1 MKLEVFEA
9 IIKSIEDQG
18 NRSVEAA
25 KLGIDLLEYEEGWII
40 ALSLTLNAY
49 YGKLGGDWIS
59 WYLYERT
66 SSGQPL
72 VAVDESNNPICYDIP
87 SLWKYVEELRVRED
101 FEEYGLPEKL
111 SLSDTDIFR
120 LLTGKK

>member
-18 NRSVEAA
+18 NRSVEAS
-25 KLGIDLLEYEEGWII
+25 KLGIDLLDYEEGWII

-66 SSGQPL
+66 SSDPPL
-72 VAVDESNNPICYDIP
+72 AAIDENGNPICYDIP

-111 SLSDTDIFR
+111 SLSDADIFR